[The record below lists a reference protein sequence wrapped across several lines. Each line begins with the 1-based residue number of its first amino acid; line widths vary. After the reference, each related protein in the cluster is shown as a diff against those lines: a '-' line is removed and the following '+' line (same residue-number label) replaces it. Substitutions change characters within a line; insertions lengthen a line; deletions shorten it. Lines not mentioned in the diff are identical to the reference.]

1 MSHSIAE
8 RMAGVEVYYFS
19 SETCAPCRTIKPT
32 IEELKEDYAY
42 VPWKLMNIV
51 ADKDLT
57 EKMGVTSIPAMVI
70 TKDGNEV
77 ARHTGSTLIG
87 YYNILRRNCPNP
99 LTI

>member
-1 MSHSIAE
+1 MS
-8 RMAGVEVYYFS
+8 VEVFYFS

-42 VPWKLMNIV
+42 VPWKLLNTV

-70 TKDGNEV
+70 TKDGKEV

-99 LTI
+99 LAV